1 MLTEDVGFHTGFPPW
16 FPGRQCRQAMRAGNA
31 QSMRTGGTEVSRE
44 NGRAHVGIGSVP
56 RRLKF
61 RPSGGC
67 GFELPGE
74 QNFQS
79 ALDVKGCSLDDGG
92 PMFARGRVICSRLEC
107 PIARW
112 YEGVE
117 LGQCDAEGP

>member
-1 MLTEDVGFHTGFPPW
+1 MLVSTLVFR
-16 FPGRQCRQAMRAGNA
+16 PGSRAGNADRQCGQAMRAGNA